1 MTPRAQRAVEMA
13 ARAITRAEA
22 EEAIGGAFDHLEAA
36 ERSAALDRIAEKDHR
51 VALPWARAALIAA
64 LIELATQE
72 DGRHIWA
79 YLDNLLSDLK
89 GA

>member
-1 MTPRAQRAVEMA
+1 MTPRAQRAVEKA
-13 ARAITRAEA
+13 ARALMKLRLPYIKNIEDLPIPPQAT
-22 EEAIGGAFDHLEAA
+22 EE
-36 ERSAALDRIAEKDHR
+36 
-51 VALPWARAALIAA
+51 ARAALIAA